1 MSEATRT
8 YQAFVE
14 LRAEDPEA
22 VSAFE
27 VARERL
33 RAGARLR
40 SLRRVRVFELSGVLP
55 PRAEAEALLHRS
67 TRFYNPVKERCT
79 LRTGASEPTPFHA
92 DEALVLVVDRGL
104 DRRPAAERWWKH
116 ETGSKVEVR
125 EALAWALAF
134 EPGTDAAREAGALA
148 AVEDRAN
155 GLLCNPHFQD
165 HRPGQGAAPPWPWVT
180 AGEKPAKGKQRGA
193 IDRESGEPG

>member
-1 MSEATRT
+1 MTRT

-33 RAGARLR
+33 AAGARLR
-40 SLRRVRVFELSGVLP
+40 SLRRVRVFELSGLLP
-55 PRAEAEALLHRS
+55 PREETQDLLHRS

-79 LRTGASEPTPFHA
+79 LRASASEPVPFRPE
-92 DEALVLVVDRGL
+92 EALVLVVDRGL
-104 DRRPAAERWWKH
+104 ERRPAAERWWKH
-116 ETGSKVEVR
+116 ETGAKVEVR
-125 EALAWALAF
+125 EGLAWALAF
-134 EPGTDAAREAGALA
+134 EPGTDAAREAASLA
-148 AVEDRAN
+148 AVEDRAT

-165 HRPGQGAAPPWPWVT
+165 WRAGEGARLPWPWVSEPKRT
-180 AGEKPAKGKQRGA
+180 TRSRAPKP
-193 IDRESGEPG
+193 DRDEEEREGR